1 MSADDRAPDSQTP
14 GRDQHDNAEFG
25 PTEAVGQG
33 YPEEQPAEVVPARP
47 RVAAPTFVAPPS
59 TDEEDLRLFD

>member
-1 MSADDRAPDSQTP
+1 MGMSADPMAPDPQTP

-33 YPEEQPAEVVPARP
+33 YPEEQPAEVVPDGVDPEQRSDQQDQ
-47 RVAAPTFVAPPS
+47 RR
-59 TDEEDLRLFD
+59 EG

>member
-25 PTEAVGQG
+25 LTEAVGQG
-33 YPEEQPAEVVPARP
+33 YPEEQPAEVVPDGVDPEQRSEQQP
-47 RVAAPTFVAPPS
+47 QRS
-59 TDEEDLRLFD
+59 EG